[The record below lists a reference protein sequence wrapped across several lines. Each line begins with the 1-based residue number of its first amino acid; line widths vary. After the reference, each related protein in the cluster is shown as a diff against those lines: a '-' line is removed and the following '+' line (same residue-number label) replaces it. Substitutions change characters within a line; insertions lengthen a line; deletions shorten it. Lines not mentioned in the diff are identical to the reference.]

1 MRTYTSR
8 HEMDDRYFQ
17 TLRQMIES
25 QAYRELAAA
34 HLFGYGLQFVPHW
47 EGITF
52 IANNIHEELEHY
64 EAVIEMYRDL
74 VGENLTPGVVE
85 RVAKRPVPF
94 ANSWFELAM
103 AAFLYDRGGYWQLK
117 EYEDCSFLPYR
128 RIVRGIIGEE
138 EEHQGTGERNVVA
151 LCRTGEYEGVKQ
163 IFFEKWL
170 RYGLLS
176 FGRPRTEGNRFAI
189 AVGLKKRDSG
199 EVMQDFVTDIKPA
212 VKACGLTFPTPEA
225 LELEMP
231 EWIDWSLEG
240 VKPSGASD

>member
-1 MRTYTSR
+1 MQTYTSR
-8 HEMDDRYFQ
+8 REMDDRYFR
-17 TLRQMIES
+17 TLKQMVES

-47 EGITF
+47 EGIEF
-52 IANNIHEELEHY
+52 ITENIHEEIEHY
-64 EAVIEMYRDL
+64 EAVRKMYMDL
-74 VGENLTPGVVE
+74 IGEDLTPSVAE

-128 RIVRGIIGEE
+128 QIVRGIISEE
-138 EEHQGTGERNVVA
+138 EGHQGLGAQNAVK
-151 LCRTGEYEGVKQ
+151 LCQRGEYEDVKQ
-163 IFFEKWL
+163 TFFEKWL

-176 FGRPRTEGNRFAI
+176 FGRPKTEGNRFAI
-189 AVGLKKRDSG
+189 SVGLKKRDSG
-199 EVMQDFVTDIKPA
+199 EVMQDFVNDIKPT

-225 LELEMP
+225 LELDMP
-231 EWIDWSLEG
+231 DWIDWSLEG
-240 VKPSGASD
+240 VKPFEPGQ

>member
-1 MRTYTSR
+1 
-8 HEMDDRYFQ
+8 MDDRYYQ
-17 TLRQMIES
+17 TLKQMIES

-47 EGITF
+47 EGIEF
-52 IANNIHEELEHY
+52 ITGSLHEEIEHY
-64 EAVIEMYRDL
+64 EAVRKMYMEL
-74 VGENLTPGVVE
+74 AGEDMTPGVVE

-128 RIVRGIIGEE
+128 QIIRSIIGDEE
-138 EEHQGTGERNVVA
+138 GHQGIGERNVID
-151 LCRTGEYEGVKQ
+151 LCRAGGYDQVKQ
-163 IFFEKWL
+163 TFFEKWI

-189 AVGLKKRDSG
+189 SVGLKKRDSG
-199 EVMQDFVTDIKPA
+199 EVMQDFINNIKPA
-212 VKACGLTFPTPEA
+212 VKACGLIFPTPEA
-225 LELEMP
+225 MELEMP
-231 EWIDWSLEG
+231 DWIDWSLDD
-240 VKPSGASD
+240 VKPATPDR

>member
-8 HEMDDRYFQ
+8 QEMDDHYYQ
-17 TLRQMIES
+17 TLKQMIES

-47 EGITF
+47 EGIEF
-52 IANNIHEELEHY
+52 ITESLHEEIEHY
-64 EAVIEMYRDL
+64 ELVRKMSVDL
-74 VGENLTPGVVE
+74 IGEDMTPGVVE

-128 RIVRGIIGEE
+128 QIIRSIIGDEE
-138 EEHQGTGERNVVA
+138 GHQGIGEQNVIA
-151 LCRTGEYEGVKQ
+151 LCRAGEYSQVKQ
-163 IFFEKWL
+163 TYFEKWI

-176 FGRPRTEGNRFAI
+176 FGRPKTEGNRFAI
-189 AVGLKKRDSG
+189 SVGLKKRDSG
-199 EVMQDFVTDIKPA
+199 EVMQDFINNRE
-212 VKACGLTFPTPEA
+212 CFE
-225 LELEMP
+225 
-231 EWIDWSLEG
+231 
-240 VKPSGASD
+240 

>member
-8 HEMDDRYFQ
+8 KEMDDHYFQ
-17 TLRQMIES
+17 TLKQMIES

-47 EGITF
+47 EGIEF
-52 IANNIHEELEHY
+52 ITHSLHEEIEHY
-64 EAVIEMYRDL
+64 EAVRKMSIDL
-74 VGENLTPGVVE
+74 IGEDMTSSVVE

-128 RIVRGIIGEE
+128 QIIRSIIGDEE
-138 EEHQGTGERNVVA
+138 GHQGIGERNVID
-151 LCRTGEYEGVKQ
+151 LCQAGGYDQVKQ
-163 IFFEKWL
+163 TYFEKWI

-176 FGRPRTEGNRFAI
+176 FGRPKTEGNRFAI
-189 AVGLKKRDSG
+189 SVGLKKRDSG
-199 EVMQDFVTDIKPA
+199 EVMQDFINNIKPA
-212 VKACGLTFPTPEA
+212 VKACGLAFPTPEA
-225 LELEMP
+225 MELEMP
-231 EWIDWSLEG
+231 DWIDWSLDD
-240 VKPSGASD
+240 VKPAGR